1 MKPFLWALLLSVCV
15 CVDLGAQTPAH
26 DLSVEDLAKAL
37 TPAPNPVA
45 TRSMRNLT
53 VAPAKTVDL
62 VINFD
67 FNSARIQAS
76 SDQQLIRLATAM
88 KMEQLQALRFQVE
101 GHTDA
106 KGSAEYNRVLS
117 EKRAQAVVEFL
128 AKNGITGER
137 LMPIG
142 KGFAELL
149 NKEDPYSAD
158 NRRVRITTVAQ

>member
-1 MKPFLWALLLSVCV
+1 MKHLLLALLLSVCV
-15 CVDLGAQTPAH
+15 CVDSGAQAPAQ

-62 VINFD
+62 VINFE

-117 EKRAQAVVEFL
+117 EKRAQAVTEFL
-128 AKNGITGER
+128 TKSGITSER
-137 LMPIG
+137 LIPIG
-142 KGFAELL
+142 KGFTELL

-158 NRRVRITTVAQ
+158 NRRVRISTVAP